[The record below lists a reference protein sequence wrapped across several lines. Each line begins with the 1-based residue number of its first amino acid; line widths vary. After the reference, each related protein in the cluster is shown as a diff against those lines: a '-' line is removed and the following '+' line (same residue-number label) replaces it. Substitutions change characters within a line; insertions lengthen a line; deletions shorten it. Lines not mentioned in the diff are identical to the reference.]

1 MIYTMKLADLK
12 NGQKGTITGVRGRGQ
27 FRKRIT
33 EMGFV
38 RGKTVTVIKNA
49 PMRDP
54 IEYKLMDYNI
64 SLRRKEAALID
75 VEVPVRDEVRACPDH
90 SDPYRHGERRRMKWH
105 RHRHSDNSLTAC
117 GDDTATTRPARGHDA
132 STIRVA
138 LVGNPNSGKTT
149 LFNYATGARE
159 RVGNYG
165 GVTIDAK
172 EARISR
178 NGRTFIITDLPGTYS
193 LTAYSPEELYV
204 RQHIIEDRPDVIV
217 NIIDASNLERNL
229 YLTTQLIELGQK
241 VVVALNMYDELQTKG
256 DSFDYETLGNLLGI
270 PFVPTIGTK
279 GIGIDNLLDTVTEV
293 HENRNRTVR
302 SINIYYGADIEKAMA
317 FLGKIIQEKGSSAV
331 TITPRYAA
339 VKLLEKDS
347 AMQRRID
354 ESSATGCEVTG
365 AAKKLILALES
376 ELKQDSETIITD
388 ARYGFIAGALRETYR
403 PGTRPAVTVS
413 ERIDGILTHQV
424 LGFPIFLL
432 FMWLTFQLTF
442 TLGRY
447 PMNWIESGIAHLSR
461 FIVTAM
467 PAGLLRE
474 LMTDGVI
481 AGAGGVIMFIPNIL
495 ILFFMISLMEDT
507 GYMARAAFIMDRL
520 MHAIGLHGKSFIPL
534 IMGFGCNVPA
544 IMATRTLESR
554 KDRILTMLIIPFMS
568 CSARLP
574 VYVLFISAFFPSH
587 AGSVLFAL
595 YLAGIAVAV
604 STAMVIKKTVFRKAE
619 VPFVME
625 LPPYRAPRMKNT
637 LRHMWERGKE
647 YLKKIGGIV
656 LIAAVLIWAL
666 GRFPSETRYSKNY
679 DSIVADIR
687 AEYDSKINSARVGD
701 PAALKSI
708 TDKADAAIKSIEQE
722 KDLEHLE
729 NSYIG
734 RIGRVIEPVME
745 PLGFDWKMSVSIITG
760 LAAKE
765 IAVSTMGILYHADK
779 DAPEGSGALIKKI
792 KEQRYGSGPR
802 AGQPIFDPATA
813 LAYMAFM
820 LLYIPCVA
828 TLVTMRRES
837 GTWKWPVFSALFS
850 ITLAWL
856 AAFLIQQAGSL
867 IR

>member
-1 MIYTMKLADLK
+1 MKLTDLK
-12 NGQKGTITGVRGRGQ
+12 NGQKGTITGVRGHGQ

-49 PMRDP
+49 PMKDP

-75 VEVPVRDEVRACPDH
+75 VEAPGTSEEPVCPDH
-90 SDPYRHGERRRMKWH
+90 SYSYRREE
-105 RHRHSDNSLTAC
+105 RHRWKGYRDHHSDNSTTAC
-117 GDDTATTRPARGHDA
+117 RDDAERERPEQVNDA
-132 STIRVA
+132 GIIRIA

-172 EARISR
+172 EARFSR

-193 LTAYSPEELYV
+193 MTAYSPEELYV
-204 RQHIIEDRPDVIV
+204 RRHIIEKRPDVIV

-241 VVVALNMYDELQTKG
+241 VVVALNMYDELEGKG
-256 DSFDYETLGNLLGI
+256 DSFDYETLGKMLGI

-279 GIGIDNLLDTVTEV
+279 GIGIHQLLDTITEV
-293 HENRNRTVR
+293 HENRNRTIR
-302 SINIYYGADIEKAMA
+302 SINIYYGADVEKAIA
-317 FLGKIIQEKGSSAV
+317 SLVKSIQEKGSSA
-331 TITPRYAA
+331 IAIPSRYAV
-339 VKLLEKDS
+339 VKLIEKDS
-347 AMQRRID
+347 AMQHLIAD
-354 ESSATGCEVTG
+354 AWPSGCDIAG
-365 AAKKLILALES
+365 LAKKLILALES

-403 PGTRPAVTVS
+403 PGTRPAVTAS

-442 TLGRY
+442 TIGRY
-447 PMNWIESGIAHLSR
+447 PMKCIEFGIVQLSR
-461 FIVTAM
+461 LVLTAM

-474 LMTDGVI
+474 LITDGII
-481 AGAGGVIMFIPNIL
+481 AGVGGVILFIPNIL

-520 MHAIGLHGKSFIPL
+520 MHTFGLHGKSFIPL

-587 AGSVLFAL
+587 AGSVLFGL
-595 YLAGIAVAV
+595 YLTGIAVAV
-604 STAMVIKKTVFRKAE
+604 STAMVMKNTVFRKAE

-637 LRHMWERGKE
+637 LRHVWDRGKE

-656 LIAAVLIWAL
+656 LIAAIIIWAL
-666 GRFPSETRYSKNY
+666 GRFPTKTQYSKNF
-679 DSIVADIR
+679 DSIIAVLHAQ
-687 AEYDSKINSARVGD
+687 YDSKSQSGKHRSSAD
-701 PAALKSI
+701 LKS
-708 TDKADAAIKSIEQE
+708 DAENLDDEIQSIEHE
-722 KDLEHLE
+722 KDTEHLE

-734 RIGRVIEPVME
+734 RIGRVVEPVMA
-745 PLGFDWKMSVSIITG
+745 PLGFDWKMSVSILAG

-765 IAVSTMGILYHADK
+765 IAVSTIGILYHADK
-779 DAPEGSGALIKKI
+779 NTPEGSSSLIKKI
-792 KEQRYGSGPR
+792 KDQRYSSGPR
-802 AGQPIFDPATA
+802 AGQAIFDPVTA
-813 LAYMAFM
+813 LAYMTFM
-820 LLYIPCVA
+820 LLYIPCTA

-850 ITLAWL
+850 TTLAWL
-856 AAFLIQQAGSL
+856 AAFLVQHAGSL